1 MRNVHQPPKPSSLVE
16 AMRAI
21 GYSLETSLADLIDN
35 SITAGAKT
43 VDILFEDSRL
53 GEPYIAIVD
62 DGLGMSEATL
72 IEAMRYGSSDPR
84 SERAT
89 HDLGRFGLGM
99 KTASQAQCRLF
110 TVITKRRGCAQ
121 LVGAQWDI
129 DLIHRNNAWELQ
141 VLSDAEVRGREAQIP
156 QEVVDR
162 LVSLD
167 SATAV
172 VWRRLDRLTES
183 LGDDGASLAHRINET
198 RDYLG
203 LVFHRYIDG
212 SARRVRLQLN
222 SQDIASHDPFLLKD
236 AATWKVGADRID
248 VPLGNGRVAPIA
260 YEAYVLPSLSRL
272 NARQIESL
280 TASGGLR
287 KGQGFY
293 IYRADRLLV
302 WGTWFRIVKQHE
314 LSKLARI
321 KIDVPNS
328 LDHLWALD
336 IRKSTAVPPEQI
348 RAALR
353 QAVSRVQ
360 TEATRVTTHRGHAR
374 IDKTALWRKVQVDGV
389 TFRFEVNREHPVLD
403 EVRAKLDE
411 SGSLLLDDLL
421 EAMASTLPY
430 GEIYSAMASDQRPPT
445 NMEIPDSAVRQAQD
459 RLRQL
464 IATGLTQQAAFD
476 TIMTE
481 EPFSN
486 YPNLPLKLGGGEEP

>member
-1 MRNVHQPPKPSSLVE
+1 MRSVDQPPKPGSLVE

-35 SITAGAKT
+35 SIAAGAKT
-43 VDILFEDSRL
+43 VDILFQDSRL

-62 DGLGMSEATL
+62 DGLGMDERTL
-72 IEAMRYGSSDPR
+72 IEAMRHGSSDPR

-99 KTASQAQCRLF
+99 KTASQAQCRLL

-121 LVGAQWDI
+121 LSAAQWDI
-129 DLIHRNNAWELQ
+129 DLIHRQNSWELQ
-141 VLSDAEVRGREAQIP
+141 VLSDADVRGKEAEIP
-156 QEVVDR
+156 KDVVDR
-162 LVSLD
+162 FASLD
-167 SATAV
+167 SGTAV

-183 LGDDGASLAHRINET
+183 LSDDGASLAHRINET

-212 SARRVRLQLN
+212 PARRVRLQIN

-236 AATWKVGADRID
+236 APPWNVGEDKID
-248 VPLGNGRVAPIA
+248 VPLGAGRVATIS
-260 YEAYVLPSLSRL
+260 YEAYVLPALSRL
-272 NARQIESL
+272 SAKQIESL

-287 KGQGFY
+287 RGQGFY

-302 WGTWFRIVKQHE
+302 WGTWFRIIKQHE

-328 LDHLWALD
+328 LDHLWGLD
-336 IRKSTAVPPEQI
+336 IRKSTALPPEPI

-360 TEATRVTTHRGHAR
+360 VQATRVTTHRGHALPER
-374 IDKTALWRKVQVDGV
+374 SALWRKVQVDGV
-389 TFRFEVNREHPVLD
+389 TFRFEVNPEHPVVED
-403 EVRAKLDE
+403 VRAKLGE

-421 EAMASTLPY
+421 EAMANTLPY
-430 GEIYSAMASDQRPPT
+430 GAIYAAMASDQRPPT
-445 NMEIPDSAVRQAQD
+445 NTEIPDSALRQAQD
-459 RLRQL
+459 RMIQL
-464 IATGLTQQAAFD
+464 CGNGLTPQAAID
-476 TIMTE
+476 AIMSE

-486 YPNLPLKLGGGEEP
+486 YPILMQKLGGGAKQ